1 MHAKSKQIFNHFFLI
16 GQALEIITK
25 GTTSRNDEETMHA
38 FKTSAD
44 ISLWIFTEE
53 LRSMSFRKTTEVV
66 QDRILPKLLY
76 RAFIKPAEFELRRGY
91 V

>member
-1 MHAKSKQIFNHFFLI
+1 M
-16 GQALEIITK
+16 QAY
-25 GTTSRNDEETMHA
+25 
-38 FKTSAD
+38 KTSAD

-66 QDRILPKLLY
+66 QEKFLPKSLY
-76 RAFIKPAEFELRRGY
+76 RTFIKPAEFELRRGY